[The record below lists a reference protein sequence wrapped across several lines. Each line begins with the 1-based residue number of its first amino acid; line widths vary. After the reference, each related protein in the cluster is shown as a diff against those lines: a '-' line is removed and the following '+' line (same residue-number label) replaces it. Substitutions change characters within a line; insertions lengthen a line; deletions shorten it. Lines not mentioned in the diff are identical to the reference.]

1 MRTLAETYRGKG
13 EEAALLALENPDPFT
28 RQTYGKIA
36 DHWHE
41 LADRLEQE
49 DANSGRSHDRRGETV
64 DGLIESLAMDR
75 VRRLTNS
82 EAGSNS

>member
-13 EEAALLALENPDPFT
+13 EEAALLALENPDPFI

-41 LADRLEQE
+41 LAARLQTAVDLTIATEK
-49 DANSGRSHDRRGETV
+49 RSM
-64 DGLIESLAMDR
+64 A
-75 VRRLTNS
+75 
-82 EAGSNS
+82 